1 MMNIES
7 KELILKF
14 MRLTLYQFHPN
25 FDEYPIDDMK
35 RLEGSNGENFAGTAY
50 ENNAGLLQAYYMQQA
65 IEGLENN

>member
-35 RLEGSNGENFAGTAY
+35 RIEGSNGEKFEGTEY
-50 ENNAGLLQAYYMQQA
+50 ENRSDLLQAYYMHQA